1 MEFLSYLITG
11 ISLGSIYAIIALGY
25 TMVYGIAKM
34 LNFAHGDV
42 IMVGAYVSFY
52 VTMFAGSNLL
62 GEDPSA
68 LTTGAVAL
76 VSVLL
81 AMVVC
86 TVLGVV
92 IEGLAYRPLR
102 QAGSL
107 AVLITA
113 IGVSYFLQNAAQLLF
128 GANPKNFTPVVSGQ
142 LTLFDGQLRISYV
155 ALLTITA
162 CVVIMLGLTAFT
174 GKSKMGKAMRA
185 CSEDRGAA
193 QLMGINV
200 NATISMTFAIG
211 SALAAIAG
219 VLLCSY
225 SPVLQPT
232 TGSMPGIKAFTAAVF
247 GGIGSIPGA
256 FLGGLLLG
264 VIEAMAQAYISTQLS
279 NTILFAVLI
288 VVLLV
293 KPSGLLGKYVP
304 EKVWGGG
311 MKGYFKNMKTIT
323 KVDFATYL
331 GVILAFIVVSVCQAQ
346 GLVNR
351 SLGGMLVPIC
361 CYVCMSISLN
371 LTVGILGEL
380 SLGHAGFMSVG
391 AFSGIIAAMSLQ
403 SAVPND
409 LVRMIV
415 ALVVGAFFAAIVG
428 FIVGIPVLRLR
439 GDYLAIVTL
448 AFGEIIKDLINCLL
462 VGWDENGL
470 HIALNVDGTKS
481 MSSLGLSENG
491 IEIIKGAQGATG
503 NARIATFAMGFALVM
518 ITLVVVLNLVRSR
531 TGRAIMAIRDNRIA
545 AESVGINVTKYKLIA
560 FVTSASLAGAAGA
573 LFGLNYSNVT
583 AVQFDFNTSIL
594 VLVYVVLG
602 GLGNIWGSIVAT
614 VVLYVLPEA
623 LRQFSDYRML
633 VYAIVL
639 ILVMLAT
646 NNPQV
651 RTLISRIIP
660 RRKGAALD
668 E

>member
-1 MEFLSYLITG
+1 
-11 ISLGSIYAIIALGY
+11 
-25 TMVYGIAKM
+25 
-34 LNFAHGDV
+34 
-42 IMVGAYVSFY
+42 
-52 VTMFAGSNLL
+52 
-62 GEDPSA
+62 
-68 LTTGAVAL
+68 
-76 VSVLL
+76 
-81 AMVVC
+81 
-86 TVLGVV
+86 
-92 IEGLAYRPLR
+92 
-102 QAGSL
+102 
-107 AVLITA
+107 
-113 IGVSYFLQNAAQLLF
+113 
-128 GANPKNFTPVVSGQ
+128 
-142 LTLFDGQLRISYV
+142 
-155 ALLTITA
+155 
-162 CVVIMLGLTAFT
+162 
-174 GKSKMGKAMRA
+174 
-185 CSEDRGAA
+185 
-193 QLMGINV
+193 
-200 NATISMTFAIG
+200 
-211 SALAAIAG
+211 
-219 VLLCSY
+219 
-225 SPVLQPT
+225 
-232 TGSMPGIKAFTAAVF
+232 
-247 GGIGSIPGA
+247 
-256 FLGGLLLG
+256 
-264 VIEAMAQAYISTQLS
+264 
-279 NTILFAVLI
+279 
-288 VVLLV
+288 
-293 KPSGLLGKYVP
+293 
-304 EKVWGGG
+304 

-545 AESVGINVTKYKLIA
+545 AESVGIN
-560 FVTSASLAGAAGA
+560 